1 MTKGAE
7 TSFSKKYKFT
17 QFSLN
22 FINFTSLVMNEV
34 LESKFMKTP
43 IPGKLQTSD

>member
-1 MTKGAE
+1 MTLSAE
-7 TSFSKKYKFT
+7 TSFSKKYKLP

-22 FINFTSLVMNEV
+22 FMNFTSLVMNEV
-34 LESKFMKTP
+34 LESKFTKTS

>member
-1 MTKGAE
+1 MTKSAK
-7 TSFSKKYKFT
+7 TSFSKKYELL
-17 QFSLN
+17 QFS
-22 FINFTSLVMNEV
+22 IILVKFMMNEV

>member
-7 TSFSKKYKFT
+7 ISFSKIYELP
-17 QFSLN
+17 QFSLILIK
-22 FINFTSLVMNEV
+22 FMMNEV
-34 LESKFMKTP
+34 LESKFMKTL